1 MIRVDNLV
9 KQFGDVRAVD
19 GLSFELFQGEILG
32 FLGPNG
38 AGKTTT
44 MRILTCYFP
53 PTAGKATVAG
63 FDVVNEP
70 DEVRRVIGYMPE
82 GVPLY
87 REMSVVDFL
96 DFIAHS
102 KGYSRRER
110 KPFVQNAIEET
121 NLGDVRN
128 RLLGHLSKGYRQ
140 RVGLAQAI
148 LGDPKVLILDEPTS
162 GLDPRQIADM
172 RQLIKSM
179 AGRRTVILS
188 THILPEV
195 QVTCSRVIIINRGK
209 IAASGTPEKLT
220 TRVQTRFQA
229 VAAIIG
235 PEAEVIKALSDIDGV
250 KEVKASDGGERNGG
264 EVRGLT
270 GKAREYTITSGIE
283 TPDIRPAVVQTVVK
297 NNWSLVELREL
308 GLSLEDV
315 FLRVV
320 AGESSID
327 GLEGVAKSSTAPGAA
342 PGDTAATP
350 AASTETK
357 PTETSDAA
365 AVGET
370 ADRKGEAE

>member
-9 KQFGDVRAVD
+9 KQFGDLRAVD
-19 GLSFELFQGEILG
+19 GLSFELFPGEILG

-53 PTAGKATVAG
+53 PTSGTANVAG
-63 FDVVNEP
+63 FDVVKEP

-87 REMSVVDFL
+87 REMTVTDFL
-96 DFIAHS
+96 DFACHA
-102 KGYSRRER
+102 KGYGRRQR
-110 KPFVQNAIEET
+110 KGFIASAIEET
-121 NLGDVRN
+121 NLGDVRH
-128 RLLGHLSKGYRQ
+128 RLLGQLSKGYRQ

-148 LGDPKVLILDEPTS
+148 IGDPKVLILDEPTS

-172 RQLIKSM
+172 RTLIKGM

-195 QVTCSRVIIINRGK
+195 QMTCSRVIIINKGR

-220 TRVQTRFQA
+220 TRVQTLFTTIA
-229 VAAIIG
+229 SIIG
-235 PEAEVIKALSDIDGV
+235 PEEAVVKSLKALPGV
-250 KEVKASDGGERNGG
+250 REVKLSEGGERNGG
-264 EVRGLT
+264 EVRGIA
-270 GKAREYTITSGIE
+270 GKARDYTIISGIE
-283 TPDIRPAVVQTVVK
+283 SPDVRPAIVQEAVK
-297 NNWSLVELREL
+297 SNWTLVELREM

-320 AGESSID
+320 AGDASGPPGLPD
-327 GLEGVAKSSTAPGAA
+327 GRTDTKPAANTAAA
-342 PGDTAATP
+342 SAPAPAAAVATP
-350 AASTETK
+350 AAQPEKTE
-357 PTETSDAA
+357 D
-365 AVGET
+365 GQ
-370 ADRKGEAE
+370 